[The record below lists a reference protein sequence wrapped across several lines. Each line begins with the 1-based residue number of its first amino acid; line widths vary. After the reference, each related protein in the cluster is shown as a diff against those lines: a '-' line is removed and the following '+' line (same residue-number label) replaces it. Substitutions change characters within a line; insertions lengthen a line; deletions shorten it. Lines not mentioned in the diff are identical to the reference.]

1 MTCAPD
7 LMSSEVIS
15 RFPGFVKGCSVT
27 AITFPKDYTLEERSI
42 KLVQGMVGL
51 YFIHLESLLVPY
63 PYSGSR
69 LIYIGMSESAQN
81 SIGRRLRAHLTGQ
94 SGNYGIMNYAARYEA
109 RFTYHSFQLLRNLG
123 ATNLYEIE
131 SFFLSDF
138 LRLHGSFPICNNQ
151 SGLTVIQPM
160 IPEDI
165 TVDWQHFA

>member
-1 MTCAPD
+1 
-7 LMSSEVIS
+7 
-15 RFPGFVKGCSVT
+15 
-27 AITFPKDYTLEERSI
+27 
-42 KLVQGMVGL
+42 
-51 YFIHLESLLVPY
+51 
-63 PYSGSR
+63 
-69 LIYIGMSESAQN
+69 LIYIGLSESAHN

-138 LRLHGSFPICNNQ
+138 LRVHGAFPVCNNQ

-160 IPEDI
+160 IRQEI
-165 TVDWQHFA
+165 TVDWKHFA

>member
-1 MTCAPD
+1 V
-7 LMSSEVIS
+7 S
-15 RFPGFVKGCSVT
+15 
-27 AITFPKDYTLEERSI
+27 AITFQKDYSLEERSI

-51 YFIHLESLLVPY
+51 YFIHLESLRIPY
-63 PYSGSR
+63 PFTESR
-69 LIYIGMSESAQN
+69 LIYIGLSESVHN

-138 LRLHGSFPICNNQ
+138 LRAHGAFPVCNNQ

-160 IPEDI
+160 IRREI
-165 TVDWQHFA
+165 TVDWKHFA